1 MTYTCLIVDDE
12 PIAQQIIE
20 GYINKLDFLERTATC
35 KNAFEAITVLHSQ
48 KIDILFLDIKMPGLS
63 GLDMLKSLKTHPKI
77 VLMSAYPE
85 FAIDS
90 YDYEVTDYLLKPIAF
105 ERFLKAINRII
116 SPQSANVV
124 SDFKVPPTIPPN
136 FTFFK
141 SDKVIYKLLHDE
153 ILYIEAYGNYLKIHN
168 TISKQIIVHD
178 KMSHVEEMMNKSQ
191 FIRVHRSFLVNF
203 AHVREVIGNA
213 IRIGS
218 AEVPI
223 SSNYRAF
230 FFQKVNNE

>member
-1 MTYTCLIVDDE
+1 MTHTCLIVDDE
-12 PIAQQIIE
+12 PIAQQIVE
-20 GYINKLDFLERTATC
+20 GYINKLDILERTATC
-35 KNAFEAITVLHSQ
+35 KNAFEAITILHSQ

-90 YDYEVTDYLLKPIAF
+90 YDYEVTDYLLKPISF

-116 SPQSANVV
+116 SPQSDVTP
-124 SDFKVPPTIPPN
+124 DFKIPPTVPPN

-168 TISKQIIVHD
+168 TISKQIIVLD
-178 KMSHVEEMMNKSQ
+178 KMSNLEQMMNKSQ

-213 IRIGS
+213 IRIGG
-218 AEVPI
+218 AEIPI
-223 SSNYRAF
+223 SSNYRES